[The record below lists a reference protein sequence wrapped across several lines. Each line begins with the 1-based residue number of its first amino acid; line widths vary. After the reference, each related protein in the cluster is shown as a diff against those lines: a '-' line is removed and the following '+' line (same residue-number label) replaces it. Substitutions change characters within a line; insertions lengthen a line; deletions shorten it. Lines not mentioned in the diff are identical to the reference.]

1 VAIRAHA
8 IVTRSV
14 WLHRRQREIEVVP
27 CKVVQSW
34 IRSLLA
40 TRYNECASNVVE
52 AIALIAARFAVAG
65 VFEQTMT
72 IGQPLQVV

>member
-1 VAIRAHA
+1 
-8 IVTRSV
+8 
-14 WLHRRQREIEVVP
+14 LHRRQREIEVLP
-27 CKVVQSW
+27 GKAVQSW
-34 IRSLLA
+34 IRPGLA
-40 TRYNECASNVVE
+40 TRHNECASNVVE